1 MHCHQYLP
9 RIRKLAVFSLKK
21 VHLALITTL
30 FTVSQIAYSP
40 LTFAQGTGAQIQY
53 DTSYDI
59 LSPVRAKNG
68 VVSSEQGLASQVGLD
83 VLKRGGNAVDAAVA
97 VGFALAVVLPHAGNI
112 GGGGFMLIHDAKSGK
127 DIALD
132 FRELAPALAHRDMF
146 LDADGKI
153 VPGSSTS
160 THLAVGVPG
169 TVAGLDLA
177 LRKYGTMSLKDL
189 IAPSIKLAERG
200 FEVTPYLAQLLEA
213 SRNQLG
219 KWPSSRAVFFN
230 GERPLRAGEKLIQK
244 DLAHS
249 LRLIAEQG
257 SKAFYEGAI
266 AKKIVAEMKNHGGM
280 ITSDDMKN
288 YQPVERTA
296 VTGTYRGYQVVS
308 MPPPSSGGVHVIQM
322 LNMLEHFPLAKLG
335 VNSAQTIHDMTEVMK
350 LAYAD
355 RAEYLGDPDFV
366 KVPVAGLTSKKYA
379 DELVKKIDS
388 NRATP
393 SAQIKPG
400 KPLPYE
406 SDQTTHYSVVDKFG
420 NVVATTYTLNLLFG
434 SGIVATGTGITLNN
448 EMDDFSVKAGLPN
461 AFGLVGGEAN
471 AVAAKKRPLS
481 SMTPTMVLKDG
492 KPFLVTGSP
501 GGSRII
507 TTTLQVILNIIDH
520 QLNAAEATITPRIHH
535 QWEPDMIRLERGFN
549 ADTLEL
555 LKQKGHQFSIGRSIG
570 RTQTIKIT
578 PEGFEAFADPRNPD
592 GRALGY

>member
-1 MHCHQYLP
+1 MSSFKK
-9 RIRKLAVFSLKK
+9 IRFTLFASIFVASQIGF
-21 VHLALITTL
+21 VHL
-30 FTVSQIAYSP
+30 SH
-40 LTFAQGTGAQIQY
+40 AQGTGTQIQY

-68 VVSSEQGLASQVGLD
+68 LVSSEHGLASQVGLD

-146 LDADGKI
+146 LDANGKI

-177 LRKYGTMSLKDL
+177 LRKYGTMSWKEL
-189 IAPSIKLAERG
+189 IAPSIKLAEQG

-219 KWPSSRAVFFN
+219 RWASSRAIFFN
-230 GERPLRAGEKLIQK
+230 GDRPLRAGEKLVQK
-244 DLAHS
+244 DLAES
-249 LRLIAEQG
+249 LRLIAKQG
-257 SKAFYEGAI
+257 PKAFYEGAI
-266 AKKIVAEMKNHGGM
+266 AQKIVAEMKNHGGM
-280 ITSDDMKN
+280 ITADDMKK
-288 YQPVERTA
+288 YQAVERTA
-296 VTGTYRGYQVVS
+296 VTGNYRGYQVVS
-308 MPPPSSGGVHVIQM
+308 MPPPSSGGVHIIQM
-322 LNMLEHFPLAKLG
+322 LNMLEHFPLNKLG
-335 VNSAQTIHDMTEVMK
+335 VNSAQTIHDMAEVMK

-355 RAEYLGDPDFV
+355 RAEYLGDPDFI
-366 KVPVAGLTSKKYA
+366 KVPVAGLTSKIYA
-379 DELVKKIDS
+379 AELVKKIDP

-393 SAQIKPG
+393 STQIKPG

-448 EMDDFSVKAGLPN
+448 EMDDFSVKAGVPN
-461 AFGLVGGEAN
+461 AFGLIGGEAN

-481 SMTPTMVLKDG
+481 SMTPTIVLKDG

-507 TTTLQVILNIIDH
+507 TTTLQIILNVIDH

-535 QWEPDMIRLERGFN
+535 QWEPDMIRIERGFN

-555 LKQKGHQFSIGRSIG
+555 LKQKGHQFKIGPSMG
-570 RTQTIKIT
+570 RTQTIKVT
-578 PEGFEAFADPRNPD
+578 PGGFEAFADPRNPD
-592 GRALGY
+592 GRALGF

>member
-1 MHCHQYLP
+1 MSSFKK
-9 RIRKLAVFSLKK
+9 IRFTLFASIFAASQIGF
-21 VHLALITTL
+21 VHL
-30 FTVSQIAYSP
+30 SH
-40 LTFAQGTGAQIQY
+40 AQGTGAQIQY

-146 LDADGKI
+146 LDANGKI

-169 TVAGLDLA
+169 TVAGLDIA
-177 LRKYGTMSLKDL
+177 LRKYGTMSWKEL
-189 IAPSIKLAERG
+189 IAPSIKLAEQG

-219 KWPSSRAVFFN
+219 RWASSRAIFFN
-230 GERPLRAGEKLIQK
+230 GDRPLRAGEKLVQK
-244 DLAHS
+244 DLADS
-249 LRLIAEQG
+249 LRLIAKQG
-257 SKAFYEGAI
+257 PKAFYEGAI
-266 AKKIVAEMKNHGGM
+266 AQKIVAEMKNHGGM
-280 ITSDDMKN
+280 ITADDMKN
-288 YQPVERTA
+288 YQAVERTP

-322 LNMLEHFPLAKLG
+322 LNMLEHFPLNKLG

-366 KVPVAGLTSKKYA
+366 KVPVAGLTSKIYA
-379 DELVKKIDS
+379 GELVKKIDP
-388 NRATP
+388 NHATP
-393 SAQIKPG
+393 SNQIKPG

-448 EMDDFSVKAGLPN
+448 EMDDFSVKAGVPN
-461 AFGLVGGEAN
+461 AFGLIGGEAN

-492 KPFLVTGSP
+492 RPFLVTGSP

-507 TTTLQVILNIIDH
+507 TTTLQIILNVIDH
-520 QLNAAEATITPRIHH
+520 QLNAAEATIAPRIHH

-555 LKQKGHQFSIGRSIG
+555 LKQKGHQFSIGRSMG
-570 RTQTIKIT
+570 RTQTIKVT

>member
-1 MHCHQYLP
+1 M
-9 RIRKLAVFSLKK
+9 FSLKK

-189 IAPSIKLAERG
+189 IAPSIKMAERG

-213 SRNQLG
+213 SQNQLG

-379 DELVKKIDS
+379 DELVNKIDL

-448 EMDDFSVKAGLPN
+448 EMDDFSVKAELPN
-461 AFGLVGGEAN
+461 AFGLIGGEAN

>member
-1 MHCHQYLP
+1 VPSFKQFRLTL
-9 RIRKLAVFSLKK
+9 LATIF
-21 VHLALITTL
+21 ATA
-30 FTVSQIAYSP
+30 QIAFIHPSH
-40 LTFAQGTGAQIQY
+40 AQGTGAQIQY

-59 LSPVRAKNG
+59 LSPVKAKNG
-68 VVSSEQGLASQVGLD
+68 IVSSEQGLASQVGLD

-146 LDADGKI
+146 LDSSGKI
-153 VPGSSTS
+153 TPGSSTS

-177 LRKYGTMSLKDL
+177 LRKYGTMSLKEL
-189 IAPSIKLAERG
+189 IAPSIKLADQG
-200 FEVTPYLAQLLEA
+200 FEVTPNLAQLLEA

-219 KWPSSRAVFFN
+219 KWPSSRAIFFN
-230 GERPLRAGEKLIQK
+230 GERPLRAGERLVQK
-244 DLAHS
+244 DLAKS
-249 LRLIAEQG
+249 LRLIAQQG
-257 SKAFYEGAI
+257 PKAFYEGEI
-266 AKKIVAEMKNHGGM
+266 AKKIVAEMKNHGGL
-280 ITSDDMKN
+280 ITADDMKN
-288 YQPVERTA
+288 YQAVERQA

-308 MPPPSSGGVHVIQM
+308 MPPPSSGGVHIIQM
-322 LNMLEHFPLAKLG
+322 LNMLEGYPLSKQGL
-335 VNSAQTIHDMTEVMK
+335 NSAQTIHTMTEVMK

-355 RAEYLGDPDFV
+355 RAEYLGDPDFIN
-366 KVPVAGLTSKKYA
+366 VPVTGLTSKRYA
-379 DELVKKIDS
+379 DELVKKI
-388 NRATP
+388 NLEQATP

-406 SDQTTHYSVVDKFG
+406 SDQTTHYSVADKFG

-448 EMDDFSVKAGLPN
+448 EMDDFSVKAGVPN
-461 AFGLVGGEAN
+461 AFGLVGGDAN
-471 AVAAKKRPLS
+471 SVAAKKRPLS

-507 TTTLQVILNIIDH
+507 TTTLQIIVNVIDH
-520 QLNAAEATITPRIHH
+520 QLNPAEATIAPRFHH
-535 QWEPDMIRLERGFN
+535 QWEPDMTRLERGFN
-549 ADTLEL
+549 ADTLDI
-555 LKQKGHQFSIGRSIG
+555 LKSKGHKFSTGSSMG
-570 RTQTIKIT
+570 RTQTIKVT
-578 PEGFEAFADPRNPD
+578 TEGFEAFADPRNPD

>member
-1 MHCHQYLP
+1 M
-9 RIRKLAVFSLKK
+9 FSLKK

-59 LSPVRAKNG
+59 LSPVRARNG

-146 LDADGKI
+146 LDVDGKI

-213 SRNQLG
+213 SQNQLG

-461 AFGLVGGEAN
+461 AFGLIGGETN

>member
-1 MHCHQYLP
+1 MS
-9 RIRKLAVFSLKK
+9 SLKQLRFTL
-21 VHLALITTL
+21 LASIFTITQ
-30 FTVSQIAYSP
+30 V
-40 LTFAQGTGAQIQY
+40 TFIHPSHAQGTGAQIQY

-59 LSPVRAKNG
+59 ISPVKAKNG
-68 VVSSEQGLASQVGLD
+68 MVSSEQGLASQVGLD

-97 VGFALAVVLPHAGNI
+97 VGFALAVVLPYAGNI
-112 GGGGFMLIHDAKSGK
+112 GGGGFMLIYDAKTRK
-127 DIALD
+127 NIALD

-146 LDADGKI
+146 LDARGKI
-153 VPGSSTS
+153 TPGSSTS

-177 LRKYGTMSLKDL
+177 LRQYGTMSLKEL
-189 IAPSIKLAERG
+189 IAPSIELAEQG
-200 FEVTPYLAQLLEA
+200 FEVTPYLAQVLEA
-213 SRNQLG
+213 SGDQLG
-219 KWPSSRAVFFN
+219 RWPSSRAIFFN

-244 DLAHS
+244 DLAES
-249 LRLIAEQG
+249 LRLIAQQG
-257 SKAFYEGAI
+257 PKAFYEGEI

-288 YQPVERTA
+288 YQAVERQA

-322 LNMLEHFPLAKLG
+322 LNMLEHYPLSKQGL
-335 VNSAQTIHDMTEVMK
+335 NSAQNMHAMTEVMK

-355 RAEYLGDPDFV
+355 RAEYLGDPDFT
-366 KVPVAGLTSKKYA
+366 KVPVTGLTSKKYA
-379 DELVKKIDS
+379 NELVKKI
-388 NRATP
+388 NLEQVTP

-406 SDQTTHYSVVDKFG
+406 SDQTTHYSVADKFG

-434 SGIVATGTGITLNN
+434 SGIVATGTGIMLNN
-448 EMDDFSVKAGLPN
+448 EMDDFSVKAGVPN
-461 AFGLVGGEAN
+461 AFGLVGGDAN

-492 KPFLVTGSP
+492 KPFLITGSP

-507 TTTLQVILNIIDH
+507 TTTLQIIVNMIDH
-520 QLNAAEATITPRIHH
+520 QLNPAEATIAPRFHH
-535 QWEPDMIRLERGFN
+535 QLEPDITRLERGFN
-549 ADTLEL
+549 ADTLDI
-555 LKQKGHQFSIGRSIG
+555 LKSKGHKFVIGRSMG
-570 RTQTIKIT
+570 RTQTIKVT